1 MSQGTETIM
10 QIDRAERLKQLPPYL
25 FVELDKA
32 KQRLVAAGKDVID
45 LGVGDPD
52 LPTPHRIIQRLQ
64 QTAEDPANHRYSFTE
79 GLPQLRQAIA
89 AWYLR
94 RFHVT
99 LNPDTEALPLLGS
112 KEGIANL
119 PLALLNPGDK
129 ALIPDPCYPPTRNG
143 TILAGGEP
151 VLMPLLEENQFLPDL
166 GGISQKAA
174 QAAKLMFL
182 NYPNNPTAAVA
193 TEEFFQEAIQFAKD
207 YNMIIAHDAAYTEI
221 AYDGYRPISFLQ
233 LPGAKEIG
241 VEFHS
246 CSKTYQMTG
255 WRVGFACGQTQVISA
270 LRQLKTNLDSGIFQP
285 VQYAAIEALTGPQD
299 DRADVLATYQE
310 RRDALLDGLAKVG
323 WQIPKPKAAF
333 YVWAKVPGDQP
344 SIEFAKRAL
353 EEVQVIITPG
363 DGFGVHGA
371 GYVRMALTVP
381 TPRIQEA
388 VTRLAKIL

>member
-1 MSQGTETIM
+1 MATVEK
-10 QIDRAERLKQLPPYL
+10 AERLKKLPPYL
-25 FVELDKA
+25 FVELEKA

-52 LPTPHRIIQRLQ
+52 LPTSARIIARLQ
-64 QTAEDPANHRYSFTE
+64 QTAQEPAHHRYSFTE
-79 GLPQLRQAIA
+79 GLPDLRRAIA
-89 AWYLR
+89 TWYQR
-94 RFHVT
+94 RFDVA
-99 LNPDTEALPLLGS
+99 LDPDTEVLPLLGS

-166 GGISQKAA
+166 GGVSQKAA
-174 QAAKLMFL
+174 RAAKLMFL

-193 TEEFFQEAIQFAKD
+193 TEEFFREAIEFAKEF
-207 YNMIIAHDAAYTEI
+207 NLVIAHDAAYTEI

-233 LPGAKEIG
+233 VPGAKDVG

-255 WRVGFACGQTQVISA
+255 WRVGFACGHAQVISA
-270 LRQLKTNLDSGIFQP
+270 LRQLKTNVDSGIFQP
-285 VQYAAIEALTGPQD
+285 VQYAAIEALTGPQE
-299 DRADVLATYQE
+299 DRANVVATYQE
-310 RRDALLDGLAKVG
+310 RRDALIDGLAKAG

-333 YVWAKVPGDQP
+333 YVWAKVPGGRSSMD
-344 SIEFAKRAL
+344 FAKRAL
-353 EEVQVIITPG
+353 EELHVVLTPG
-363 DGFGVHGA
+363 SGFGAHGE
-371 GYVRMALTVP
+371 GYVRMALTVS
-381 TPRIQEA
+381 TARIREA
-388 VTRLAKIL
+388 VERLAKIL